1 MLIDNPE
8 ELLDLVNE
16 HDEVIGKIYRAK
28 VPQLS
33 SNGKGYVRAVGVFLQ
48 NANNQLFIPAR
59 SLKKKLLPG
68 AYDFSAAGH
77 VCSGQSYEEAA
88 FQETAEELNIVLTKN
103 ELKFVGALPPMNG
116 VPYFNHI
123 FIVSYNKTPLYN
135 KDDFYKAEW
144 LYPEEL
150 IANINSGHPAK
161 QVIVPSLELLK
172 NT

>member
-8 ELLDLVNE
+8 ELLDLVNKN
-16 HDEVIGKIYRAK
+16 DVVIDTVLRSEVPVLAK
-28 VPQLS
+28 
-33 SNGKGYVRAVGVFLQ
+33 NKKGFIRAVGVFLQ
-48 NANNQLFIPAR
+48 NSNNQLFIPAR
-59 SLKKKLLPG
+59 SLQKKLLPG

-77 VCSGQSYEEAA
+77 VGSGQSYEEAA

-103 ELKFVGALPPMNG
+103 ELKFVGALPPMHG

-123 FIVSYNKTPLYN
+123 FVVSYNKTPLYN

-144 LYPEEL
+144 LHPEEL
-150 IANINSGHPAK
+150 IASINSGHPAK
-161 QVIVPSLELLK
+161 QVILPALELLK